1 MRVHVEPAA
10 EWAAGVSSAL
20 HSWLGARA
28 QPRLGLAVGTTVEP
42 VYQRIAPVLIND
54 ATIFLLGEYGGM
66 AADHPGR
73 WATLLR
79 RGLLSRVHSPDL
91 RFRWPDVDA
100 ADLGKA
106 CERYEDEIADGGL
119 DLVVLG
125 LGPNGHVGLNEPGSA
140 ADTTTRVVQ
149 LTAVSQQASR
159 QYGITDP
166 PTWAITVGLATVL
179 SAREI
184 WLVVTGRRKRA
195 ILDRVLNG
203 PVLPDVPAS
212 LLRTHANV
220 TCWADDDALP
230 NDHRRRWLSPGAA
243 R

>member
-10 EWAAGVSSAL
+10 AWAASVSTAF

-42 VYQRIAPVLIND
+42 VYQRMAPVLIAD

-66 AADHPGR
+66 AVDHPAR

-79 RGLLSRVHSPDL
+79 RGPLGRGTFPGP

-100 ADLGKA
+100 HDLVKE
-106 CERYEDEIADGGL
+106 CRRYEEEIADGGL

-125 LGPNGHVGLNEPGSA
+125 LGPNGHVGLNEPGSTPE
-140 ADTTTRVVQ
+140 TTTRVVH
-149 LTAVSQQASR
+149 LTAASQQASR
-159 QYGITDP
+159 QYGIADP
-166 PTWAITVGLATVL
+166 PSWAITVGLGTVL

-184 WLVVTGRRKRA
+184 WLVVTGRRKRV

-203 PVLPDVPAS
+203 PVEPDVPAS
-212 LLRTHANV
+212 LLRTHPNV
-220 TCWADDDALP
+220 TCWVDDAALP
-230 NDHRRRWLSPGAA
+230 RHHAHR
-243 R
+243 